1 MGHSD
6 GERRARPRY
15 VFQVDHRAGG
25 AVIRILDT
33 VTEQVFRE
41 VPVALFLEHARTT
54 RELKRFL
61 FGPRT

>member
-1 MGHSD
+1 MGRSD
-6 GERRARPRY
+6 GEQRGRPRY
-15 VFQVDHRAGG
+15 VFQVDHRSDG

-33 VTEQVFRE
+33 LTDQVFRE

-61 FGPRT
+61 FGPRK